1 MFKIKKKVYRPTPL
15 MVGISMS
22 ALILA
27 AFVAESAD
35 SLNDMIVPALIIAV
49 FLPVILA
56 DLRHE

>member
-1 MFKIKKKVYRPTPL
+1 MFKIKKKVYRPTQL

-27 AFVAESAD
+27 AFVAEGAD
-35 SLNDMIVPALIIAV
+35 SLDDLIVPVLLVALFA
-49 FLPVILA
+49 PVIMA

>member
-1 MFKIKKKVYRPTPL
+1 MFKIKNKVYRPTPL
-15 MVGISMS
+15 MVGISMA

-35 SLNDMIVPALIIAV
+35 SLNDMIVPMLIIAV